1 MMSYHLMRITTASF
15 LKSAASLT
23 DLPHDTKA
31 HVIFLGRSNVGKSS
45 LLNALTNQ
53 KGLAHVSKTPGRTQL
68 INLFDI
74 NDAFYFVD
82 LPGYGYAKIPKT
94 MQAEIAER
102 ISNYVHEC
110 DRIKLAVLICDAKIG
125 PTKNDLETRNLITDG
140 NIPYIVIANKWD
152 ALTMS
157 EKIQSSKRFSEA
169 FPEKDIVTHSV
180 VDSIGREKILALIEQ
195 ALNK

>member
-1 MMSYHLMRITTASF
+1 MRITSATF
-15 LKSAASLT
+15 LKSAASIN
-23 DLPHDTKA
+23 DLPQDTKK

-74 NDAFYFVD
+74 NGVFYFVD

-110 DRIKLAVLICDAKIG
+110 DRITLAVLICDAKIG
-125 PTKNDLETRNLITDG
+125 PTKNDLETRDLITDG

-157 EKIQSSKRFSEA
+157 EKIQSTKRFSEA
-169 FPEKDIVTHSV
+169 FPGREVVMHSIV
-180 VDSIGREKILALIEQ
+180 DKIGLEKILELIEQ
-195 ALNK
+195 ALQK